1 MIVKKTEQEIAVM
14 RESNQIVS
22 DVHRLL
28 MPHVRPGAR
37 ISELDAMAEDFI
49 RASGARPAFK
59 GYSSGS
65 KSIPPF
71 PATLCVSIDDEV
83 VHGIPTDR
91 VLEEGEIVSI
101 DVGTEK
107 NGFFGD
113 GAMTLPVGQ
122 VDGEKHRLMKVTK
135 ESLYRGIEQA
145 VPGSHLHDVSAA
157 IQEHVETN
165 GFSVVRDLVGH
176 GIGKSLHEEPPVPNF
191 GRAGTGPRLEAGMTI
206 AIEPMVNYGGFKV
219 RIAANGWTVLT
230 RDASPSAHFE
240 HTVYISKD
248 GPVLLTN
255 HFEREN
261 G

>member
-1 MIVKKTEQEIAVM
+1 MIHRKTEQEIELM

-28 MPHVRPGAR
+28 MSHVKPGAR
-37 ISELDAMAEDFI
+37 VSELDAMAEDFI
-49 RASGARPAFK
+49 RASGALPAFK

-65 KSIPPF
+65 RSIPDF

-83 VHGIPTDR
+83 VHGIPTER
-91 VLEEGEIVSI
+91 ALEEGQIVSI

-113 GAMTLPVGQ
+113 GAITLPVGR
-122 VDGEKHRLMKVTK
+122 VDPEKQRLMDVTR
-135 ESLYRGIEQA
+135 ESLFRGIAKA
-145 VPGSHLHDVSAA
+145 VPGGKLQDISAA
-157 IQEHVETN
+157 IQQHVEEN
-165 GFSVVRDLVGH
+165 GFAVVRDLVGH
-176 GIGKSLHEEPPVPNF
+176 GIGRKLHEEPPVPNF
-191 GRAGTGPRLEAGMTI
+191 GRAGNGPTLDVGMTL
-206 AIEPMVNYGGFKV
+206 AIEPMVNYGSFKV

-230 RDASPSAHFE
+230 RDGSASAHFE

-248 GPVLLTN
+248 GPETLTN
-255 HFEREN
+255 HFERKN